1 MPVSRRSFL
10 GALRPN
16 AAAVAPAFVAARGRE
31 ALIAMGHAN
40 PDPPAP
46 SAILLDSNENPLGP
60 GPVAMEALSRALA
73 DAGRY
78 PTNSRTTAAD
88 LRGAIARRVSV
99 APGNVTLGAGSWEI
113 LRTAV
118 RLYTSSARHLVTA
131 APSYEGPERMAA
143 QLGVGVQRVP
153 VDRDGRLDLARM
165 AEAARWAGLVF
176 VCNPNNPTGTVHSA
190 AAIAEFVARVARE
203 SPDTAVLIDEAY
215 HDYVTDP
222 GYATAVPLALLR
234 SNVIVS
240 RTLSKAYGLAGMR
253 VGYAIAQPR
262 TVESFNRWAMKYNTN
277 TLAVAAAIASLDDAA
292 HIEAERER
300 NAHARAFTSGV
311 FGHLGCRVM
320 DSQTNFVF
328 VETGCPAAEFKEAC
342 AKRGV
347 LVGREFPPLEK
358 AHARVSVGTIE
369 EMQQASLVFGEVI
382 GAHRSGAAEASPVSG
397 GHP

>member
-1 MPVSRRSFL
+1 
-10 GALRPN
+10 
-16 AAAVAPAFVAARGRE
+16 
-31 ALIAMGHAN
+31 
-40 PDPPAP
+40 
-46 SAILLDSNENPLGP
+46 
-60 GPVAMEALSRALA
+60 MEVLSRTLA

-99 APGNVTLGAGSWEI
+99 APGNVALGAGSWEI

-234 SNVIVS
+234 PNVIVS
-240 RTLSKAYGLAGMR
+240 RTLSKAYGMAGMR

-262 TVESFNRWAMKYNTN
+262 TIESFNRWAMKYNTN

-292 HIEAERER
+292 HIEAERAR
-300 NAHARAFTSGV
+300 NASARAFTSGV
-311 FGHLGCRVM
+311 FGQPRLPRDGFADQLRLRGDGLPGRRVQG
-320 DSQTNFVF
+320 SLR
-328 VETGCPAAEFKEAC
+328 EARRPGRPRVPSRWRRSMR
-342 AKRGV
+342 ASRSARSKRCS
-347 LVGREFPPLEK
+347 RR
-358 AHARVSVGTIE
+358 ASSSAR
-369 EMQQASLVFGEVI
+369 
-382 GAHRSGAAEASPVSG
+382 
-397 GHP
+397 

>member
-1 MPVSRRSFL
+1 M
-10 GALRPN
+10 
-16 AAAVAPAFVAARGRE
+16 
-31 ALIAMGHAN
+31 
-40 PDPPAP
+40 
-46 SAILLDSNENPLGP
+46 
-60 GPVAMEALSRALA
+60 
-73 DAGRY
+73 
-78 PTNSRTTAAD
+78 
-88 LRGAIARRVSV
+88 
-99 APGNVTLGAGSWEI
+99 
-113 LRTAV
+113 
-118 RLYTSSARHLVTA
+118 
-131 APSYEGPERMAA
+131 
-143 QLGVGVQRVP
+143 
-153 VDRDGRLDLARM
+153 
-165 AEAARWAGLVF
+165 F

-234 SNVIVS
+234 PNVIVS
-240 RTLSKAYGLAGMR
+240 RTLSKAYGMAGMR

-262 TVESFNRWAMKYNTN
+262 TIESFNRWAMKYNTN

-292 HIEAERER
+292 HIEAERAR

-311 FGHLGCRVM
+311 FGRLGCRVM

-382 GAHRSGAAEASPVSG
+382 GAHRSGAAEASRVSG
-397 GHP
+397 GQP

>member
-1 MPVSRRSFL
+1 MIAASKDAALVFFNNLDNPTATVH
-10 GALRPN
+10 GAK
-16 AAAVAPAFVAARGRE
+16 AVA
-31 ALIAMGHAN
+31 
-40 PDPPAP
+40 D
-46 SAILLDSNENPLGP
+46 
-60 GPVAMEALSRALA
+60 
-73 DAGRY
+73 
-78 PTNSRTTAAD
+78 
-88 LRGAIARRVSV
+88 
-99 APGNVTLGAGSWEI
+99 
-113 LRTAV
+113 
-118 RLYTSSARHLVTA
+118 
-131 APSYEGPERMAA
+131 
-143 QLGVGVQRVP
+143 
-153 VDRDGRLDLARM
+153 
-165 AEAARWAGLVF
+165 
-176 VCNPNNPTGTVHSA
+176 
-190 AAIAEFVARVARE
+190 FVARIRQS
-203 SPDTAVLIDEAY
+203 SPDTVILIDEAY

-234 SNVIVS
+234 PNVIVS

-253 VGYAIAQPR
+253 VGYAIAQPH
-262 TVESFNRWAMKYNTN
+262 TIESFNRWAMKYNTN

-347 LVGREFPPLEK
+347 LVGREFPPLERT
-358 AHARVSVGTIE
+358 HARVSIGTIE